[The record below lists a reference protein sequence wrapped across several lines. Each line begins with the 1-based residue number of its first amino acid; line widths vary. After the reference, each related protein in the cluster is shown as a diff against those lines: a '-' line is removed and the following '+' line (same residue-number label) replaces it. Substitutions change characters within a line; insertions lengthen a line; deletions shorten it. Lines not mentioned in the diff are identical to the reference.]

1 MPSKIYPQARI
12 DELSKILDITQAE
25 VLEMLKDDERIDKG
39 EKLFELDAELEK
51 GAKKARQAP
60 RSANSTPTK
69 RERKADTDKE
79 KIRVNKII
87 NFLNVIL
94 LIILFSSCDIL
105 IISYMTIFL
114 IGTSF
119 FFAIVYLLLLLYT
132 LVCKALK
139 NLYLLAIKKLCYI
152 LFCFC

>member
-1 MPSKIYPQARI
+1 MTMPSKVYPQARI

-69 RERKADTDKE
+69 RERKADTDKG
-79 KIRVNKII
+79 
-87 NFLNVIL
+87 
-94 LIILFSSCDIL
+94 
-105 IISYMTIFL
+105 FL
-114 IGTSF
+114 IGLIKDTLNECGDI
-119 FFAIVYLLLLLYT
+119 ANLTIVNQERELTFELNDRKFKIVLS
-132 LVCKALK
+132 APRS
-139 NLYLLAIKKLCYI
+139 
-152 LFCFC
+152 

>member
-1 MPSKIYPQARI
+1 MPSKVYPQARI

-69 RERKADTDKE
+69 RERKADTDKG
-79 KIRVNKII
+79 
-87 NFLNVIL
+87 
-94 LIILFSSCDIL
+94 
-105 IISYMTIFL
+105 FL
-114 IGTSF
+114 IGLIKDTLNECGE
-119 FFAIVYLLLLLYT
+119 IV
-132 LVCKALK
+132 
-139 NLYLLAIKKLCYI
+139 NLTIVNQERELTFELNDRKFKVVLSAPRS
-152 LFCFC
+152 

>member
-1 MPSKIYPQARI
+1 MPSKVYPQARI

-69 RERKADTDKE
+69 RERKADTDK
-79 KIRVNKII
+79 
-87 NFLNVIL
+87 
-94 LIILFSSCDIL
+94 S
-105 IISYMTIFL
+105 FL
-114 IGTSF
+114 IGLIKDTLNECGEI
-119 FFAIVYLLLLLYT
+119 ANLTIVNQERELTFELNDRKFKIVLS
-132 LVCKALK
+132 APRS
-139 NLYLLAIKKLCYI
+139 
-152 LFCFC
+152 

>member
-1 MPSKIYPQARI
+1 MPSKVYPQARI

-69 RERKADTDKE
+69 RERKADTDKG
-79 KIRVNKII
+79 
-87 NFLNVIL
+87 
-94 LIILFSSCDIL
+94 
-105 IISYMTIFL
+105 FL
-114 IGTSF
+114 IGLIKDTLNECGEI
-119 FFAIVYLLLLLYT
+119 ANLTIVNQERELTFELNDRKFKIVLS
-132 LVCKALK
+132 APRS
-139 NLYLLAIKKLCYI
+139 
-152 LFCFC
+152 

>member
-1 MPSKIYPQARI
+1 MPSKVYPQARI

-69 RERKADTDKE
+69 RERKTDTDKG
-79 KIRVNKII
+79 
-87 NFLNVIL
+87 
-94 LIILFSSCDIL
+94 
-105 IISYMTIFL
+105 FL
-114 IGTSF
+114 IGLIKDTLNECEEI
-119 FFAIVYLLLLLYT
+119 ANLTIVNQERELTFELNDRKFKIVLS
-132 LVCKALK
+132 APRS
-139 NLYLLAIKKLCYI
+139 
-152 LFCFC
+152 

>member
-1 MPSKIYPQARI
+1 MPSKVYPQARI

-69 RERKADTDKE
+69 RERKADTDKG
-79 KIRVNKII
+79 
-87 NFLNVIL
+87 
-94 LIILFSSCDIL
+94 
-105 IISYMTIFL
+105 FL
-114 IGTSF
+114 IGLIKDTLNECGDI
-119 FFAIVYLLLLLYT
+119 ANLTIVNQERELTFELNDRKFKIVLS
-132 LVCKALK
+132 APRS
-139 NLYLLAIKKLCYI
+139 
-152 LFCFC
+152 

>member
-69 RERKADTDKE
+69 RERKADTDKG
-79 KIRVNKII
+79 
-87 NFLNVIL
+87 
-94 LIILFSSCDIL
+94 
-105 IISYMTIFL
+105 FL
-114 IGTSF
+114 IGLIKDTLNECGEIANLTVVNQERELTF
-119 FFAIVYLLLLLYT
+119 ELNDRKFKIVLS
-132 LVCKALK
+132 APRS
-139 NLYLLAIKKLCYI
+139 
-152 LFCFC
+152 

>member
-1 MPSKIYPQARI
+1 MPSKVYPQARI

-69 RERKADTDKE
+69 RERKADTDKG
-79 KIRVNKII
+79 
-87 NFLNVIL
+87 
-94 LIILFSSCDIL
+94 
-105 IISYMTIFL
+105 FL
-114 IGTSF
+114 IGLIKDTLNECGEIANLTVVNQERELTF
-119 FFAIVYLLLLLYT
+119 ELNDRKFKIVLS
-132 LVCKALK
+132 APRS
-139 NLYLLAIKKLCYI
+139 
-152 LFCFC
+152 

>member
-60 RSANSTPTK
+60 RNANSTPTK
-69 RERKADTDKE
+69 RERKADTDKG
-79 KIRVNKII
+79 
-87 NFLNVIL
+87 
-94 LIILFSSCDIL
+94 
-105 IISYMTIFL
+105 FL
-114 IGTSF
+114 IGLIKDTLNECGEI
-119 FFAIVYLLLLLYT
+119 ANLTIVNQERELTFELNDRKFKVVLS
-132 LVCKALK
+132 APRS
-139 NLYLLAIKKLCYI
+139 
-152 LFCFC
+152 